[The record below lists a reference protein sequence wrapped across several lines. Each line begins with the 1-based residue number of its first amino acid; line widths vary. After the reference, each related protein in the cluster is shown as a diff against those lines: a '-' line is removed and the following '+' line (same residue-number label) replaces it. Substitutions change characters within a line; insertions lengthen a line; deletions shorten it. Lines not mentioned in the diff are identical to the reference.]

1 VDQKLITSILIGA
14 LALWILYRRVRRN
27 VGRQPLNARRMGS
40 RIVLLAVI
48 AVLMAS
54 GATHDVEL
62 FGALVA
68 GIAAGAALGWLGL
81 RHTKFEA
88 TAEGKFYIPH
98 TYIGVLVSA
107 LLLSRIAYRLLVV
120 YPAAHV
126 AAQADRNPFA
136 TYQKSPLTLAI
147 LGVVIGYYLLY
158 YAGVL
163 NRSRALRLPT

>member
-1 VDQKLITSILIGA
+1 MLIGA
-14 LALWILYRRVRRN
+14 LALWVLYRRVRRN
-27 VGRQPLNARRMGS
+27 IGRQPLNARRMGG

-62 FGALVA
+62 LGALL
-68 GIAAGAALGWLGL
+68 AGA
-81 RHTKFEA
+81 
-88 TAEGKFYIPH
+88 
-98 TYIGVLVSA
+98 
-107 LLLSRIAYRLLVV
+107 
-120 YPAAHV
+120 

-136 TYQKSPLTLAI
+136 AYQKSPLTLAI

-163 NRSRALRLPT
+163 NRSRALRAPT